1 MSGAPGS
8 APVPRVPRPASW
20 DPKTW
25 TGGVWSEYAECVLCP
40 NPSPMTLEG
49 TNTWVLGAP
58 DRDEVL
64 VVDPGPLDEAHLR
77 RVLGRIGDRRVVQ
90 TLLTHGHPDHAE
102 GGARFAELTGAP
114 VRAIGTGHDD
124 LADGDSV
131 AGAGVELLVV
141 ATPGHTAD
149 SISFCLTVENALL
162 TGDTVLG
169 WGTTVVAWPD
179 GVLHDYLASLERI
192 AALTGSGRVTDLLP
206 GHGGPIADAAGIVR
220 YYREHRAE
228 RLQQIRAALAHGARG
243 VEAVV
248 ETVYAD
254 VDRSLWP
261 AASLSVRAQ
270 LDYLGEPHGSPP
282 PPIDPRH
289 D

>member
-1 MSGAPGS
+1 M
-8 APVPRVPRPASW
+8 
-20 DPKTW
+20 
-25 TGGVWSEYAECVLCP
+25 
-40 NPSPMTLEG
+40 
-49 TNTWVLGAP
+49 
-58 DRDEVL
+58 
-64 VVDPGPLDEAHLR
+64 
-77 RVLGRIGDRRVVQ
+77 
-90 TLLTHGHPDHAE
+90 
-102 GGARFAELTGAP
+102 
-114 VRAIGTGHDD
+114 
-124 LADGDSV
+124 
-131 AGAGVELLVV
+131 
-141 ATPGHTAD
+141 
-149 SISFCLTVENALL
+149 
-162 TGDTVLG
+162 
-169 WGTTVVAWPD
+169 VAWPD

-228 RLQQIRAALAHGARG
+228 RLQQIRSALARGARG